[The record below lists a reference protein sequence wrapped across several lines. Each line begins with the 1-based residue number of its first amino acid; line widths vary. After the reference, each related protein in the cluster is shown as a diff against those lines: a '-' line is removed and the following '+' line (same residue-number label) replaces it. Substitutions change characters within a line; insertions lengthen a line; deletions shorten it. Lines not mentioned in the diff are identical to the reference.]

1 MFKVDSPKTCQLV
14 VGGLAALALLL
25 SLACGAA
32 SPEPAPAYAEPGG
45 SLQVQR
51 PGGSNWKGDIVF
63 GDYRVHGI
71 QSEKPVQSDWDFVGM
86 RGLVMNRA
94 ASFIFSGPQGD
105 WHCRCAL
112 GNETGGMDLNIGTI
126 GGHGF
131 TLDPTGR
138 NALACILAPARGGKT
153 WLMSVY
159 RLPSKWRDAN
169 RDPNAAGA
177 LSDQAAVTIRIHA
190 KATTSVEEM
199 GGSPPMVYKFLNDQG
214 EIGQVR
220 VLGDEHVW
228 LPQGQMRGPLAAA
241 MAGILLA
248 HGAKTKK

>member
-1 MFKVDSPKTCQLV
+1 MFKIGSPKTCNIA

-25 SLACGAA
+25 SLACGA
-32 SPEPAPAYAEPGG
+32 SSTGSTPAYVEPGG

-51 PGGSNWKGDIVF
+51 PDGFNWKGDIVF
-63 GDYRVHGI
+63 GDYRAHGI
-71 QSEKPVQSDWDFVGM
+71 QAEKPVQSDWKFVGM
-86 RGLVMNRA
+86 RGLVMNQA
-94 ASFIFSGPQGD
+94 VSFIFSGPQGD
-105 WHCRCAL
+105 WRCRCAL
-112 GNETGGMDLNIGTI
+112 GNEAGGMDLNLSNPGADAFI
-126 GGHGF
+126 
-131 TLDPTGR
+131 LQPTGR
-138 NALACILAPARGGKT
+138 NALACILTPPAGGKT

-177 LSDQAAVTIRIHA
+177 LSDQEAVTIRIHA

-199 GGSPPMVYKFLNDQG
+199 GGSPPKVYKFLNDQG

-220 VLGDEHVW
+220 VLGDEQVW
-228 LPQGQMRGPLAAA
+228 LPRGQMRGPLAAA

-248 HGAKTKK
+248 HSAKAKK